1 MNDHT
6 QGNRETADV
15 SRESVS
21 EDDLAHYP
29 YAYGCATEQPGVGTS
44 ETFRTSSL
52 S

>member
-21 EDDLAHYP
+21 EDDLAHYSP
-29 YAYGCATEQPGVGTS
+29 VSDSQGGYD
-44 ETFRTSSL
+44 
-52 S
+52 

>member
-29 YAYGCATEQPGVGTS
+29 YVCYFATARWDRGES
-44 ETFRTSSL
+44 ETFT
-52 S
+52 

>member
-21 EDDLAHYP
+21 EDLAPH
-29 YAYGCATEQPGVGTS
+29 
-44 ETFRTSSL
+44 
-52 S
+52 